1 MSVTFVFTGI
11 GGYVSLRREYMARTF
26 RRFAVDILTGPA
38 GRLTAFVLDIA
49 ILGGAYLVARL
60 TGEAWEEPWE
70 RSEDQW
76 S

>member
-1 MSVTFVFTGI
+1 
-11 GGYVSLRREYMARTF
+11 MARTF

-38 GRLTAFVLDIA
+38 GRLTAFVLDVA